1 MSVPFLS
8 PPSNEAPKD
17 VLRRVLKQ
25 GPVPGGFD
33 TAEAWLRAWF
43 DPLEFS
49 LKDEEIYVRFPHVLF
64 ASWFEQHGREALE
77 RPRIKY
83 GERMCACAT
92 TEHSPAF
99 RRGTIF
105 LRLQPGGKVKP
116 RHARKHFPLPV
127 PQLLKAFSGAAK
139 IISL

>member
-49 LKDEEIYVRFPHVLF
+49 SKDEEIYVRFPHVLF

-77 RPRIKY
+77 KAAHQIWGKDVR
-83 GERMCACAT
+83 
-92 TEHSPAF
+92 
-99 RRGTIF
+99 
-105 LRLQPGGKVKP
+105 LR
-116 RHARKHFPLPV
+116 
-127 PQLLKAFSGAAK
+127 
-139 IISL
+139 